1 MSAVRLMWMFVL
13 FDLPVVEKED
23 RKAATDF
30 RNYLLDD
37 GFQMVQFSTYVRLL
51 SGKEV
56 LPHYVNSIKANLP
69 EKGKVDIICITDK
82 QYENII
88 SWKGRSKN
96 EPKKEGKQFL
106 LF

>member
-1 MSAVRLMWMFVL
+1 MWMFVL

-51 SGKEV
+51 SGKE
-56 LPHYVNSIKANLP
+56 Y
-69 EKGKVDIICITDK
+69 
-82 QYENII
+82 
-88 SWKGRSKN
+88 
-96 EPKKEGKQFL
+96 
-106 LF
+106 

>member
-1 MSAVRLMWMFVL
+1 MFVL

-51 SGKEV
+51 SGKEA

-69 EKGKVDIICITDK
+69 ECILRSVTVGSAE
-82 QYENII
+82 QN
-88 SWKGRSKN
+88 GRDA
-96 EPKKEGKQFL
+96 ERAVAYL
-106 LF
+106 TA